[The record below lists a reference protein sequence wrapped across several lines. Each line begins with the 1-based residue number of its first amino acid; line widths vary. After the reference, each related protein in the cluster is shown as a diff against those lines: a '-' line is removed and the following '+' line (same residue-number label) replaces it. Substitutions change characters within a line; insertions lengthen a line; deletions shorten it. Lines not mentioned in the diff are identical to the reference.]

1 MAQPAPSEELKAEIV
16 EYAEA
21 NSIEKASALYGYSVK
36 TIAKWQ
42 MNNQIHS
49 LTHARITYTPEE
61 WQEQMKDLLRS
72 IAVIAATREL
82 ELAPR
87 SEIGFVN
94 KIRTTAIHDLQLLEG
109 KATERHE
116 STAMTEKEAAELARK
131 LSERNGE

>member
-16 EYAEA
+16 EYADA
-21 NSIEKASALYGYSVK
+21 NSIEEASAHYGYSAK

-42 MNNQIHS
+42 MNRQITNV
-49 LTHARITYTPEE
+49 THARIAYSESE
-61 WQEQMKDLLRS
+61 WQDHMKELLRS

-82 ELAPR
+82 ELAPK

-116 STAMTEKEAAELARK
+116 STALTEKEAAELA
-131 LSERNGE
+131 ERLNKK

>member
-1 MAQPAPSEELKAEIV
+1 
-16 EYAEA
+16 
-21 NSIEKASALYGYSVK
+21 
-36 TIAKWQ
+36 
-42 MNNQIHS
+42 
-49 LTHARITYTPEE
+49 
-61 WQEQMKDLLRS
+61 MKELLRS

-116 STAMTEKEAAELARK
+116 STAMTEKEAAELA
-131 LSERNGE
+131 ERLNKK

>member
-1 MAQPAPSEELKAEIV
+1 MAQPAPSDELRAEIV

-21 NSIEKASALYGYSVK
+21 NSIEEASAFYGYSAK

-42 MNNQIHS
+42 MNRQITNV
-49 LTHARITYTPEE
+49 THARITYSESE
-61 WQEQMKDLLRS
+61 WQDHMKELLRS

-82 ELAPR
+82 ELAPK

-116 STAMTEKEAAELARK
+116 STALTEKEAAELA
-131 LSERNGE
+131 ERLNKK

>member
-21 NSIEKASALYGYSVK
+21 NSIEEASAHYGYSAK
-36 TIAKWQ
+36 TIAKWV
-42 MNNQIHS
+42 MNSDIHS

-61 WQEQMKDLLRS
+61 WQEQMKDMLRS

-116 STAMTEKEAAELARK
+116 STALTEKEAAELA
-131 LSERNGE
+131 ERLNKK

>member
-1 MAQPAPSEELKAEIV
+1 MAQPAPTEELKAEIV

-21 NSIEKASALYGYSVK
+21 NSIEKASALYGYSAK
-36 TIAKWQ
+36 TIAKWV
-42 MNNQIHS
+42 MNSDIHS
-49 LTHARITYTPEE
+49 LTHARITYSPDE
-61 WQEQMKDLLRS
+61 WQEHMKELLRS

-82 ELAPR
+82 ELAPK

-116 STAMTEKEAAELARK
+116 STAMTEKEAAELA
-131 LSERNGE
+131 ERLNKK

>member
-1 MAQPAPSEELKAEIV
+1 MALPAPDDDLKAEIV

-21 NSIEKASALYGYSVK
+21 NSIEKASAHYGYSAK

-42 MNNQIHS
+42 MNSQIHS